1 MNLALLKYSF
11 MFNPVETWTNLY
23 QFEQDLNAFFAGQG
37 MTVEVIKSVDGASTD
52 RIMFIKKKEEIEPT
66 QEEVKEKSILQ
77 QKAQLTAN
85 RGYDG
90 KWRK

>member
-23 QFEQDLNAFFAGQG
+23 QFEQDLSAFFSAQG

-52 RIMFIKKKEEIEPT
+52 RIMFIKKKEEIAPT
-66 QEEVKEKSILQ
+66 QEEVKQKSIVQ

-85 RGYDG
+85 RGFDG

>member
-23 QFEQDLNAFFAGQG
+23 QFEQDLNAFLTAQG
-37 MTVEVIKSVDGASTD
+37 MEVEVIKSVEGGSSD
-52 RIMFIKKKEEIEPT
+52 RIMFIKKKQEIAPT
-66 QEEVKEKSILQ
+66 QEEVKQKSIMQ
-77 QKAQLTAN
+77 QKADLTKN

>member
-11 MFNPVETWTNLY
+11 MFDPVETWTNLY
-23 QFEQDLNAFFAGQG
+23 QFEQDLNAFFTAQG
-37 MTVEVIKSVDGASTD
+37 MTVEIIKSVDGSSTD
-52 RIMFIKKKEEIEPT
+52 RIMFIKKKQEIAPT
-66 QEEVKEKSILQ
+66 QEEVKQKSIVQ

>member
-23 QFEQDLNAFFAGQG
+23 QFEQDLNAFFAAQG
-37 MTVEVIKSVDGASTD
+37 MSVEVIKSVDGASTD
-52 RIMFIKKKEEIEPT
+52 RIMFIKKKEEIEPS
-66 QEEVKEKSILQ
+66 QEEVKQKSIVQ